1 MRNILGELYEPRGK
15 ALETARA
22 VLEVDKVYA
31 VNVAWGCNNCSYCYN
46 RRLTKGKITYPKKPP
61 FYLVKKQLESGII
74 PEGVFMCF
82 GCDPYMPE
90 NTRSTWNVIK
100 LLLEYKIIVATLSK
114 MDLLNVQTSRIRHG
128 MTVVSLS
135 KEFSRREEKGA
146 IPPSARIKKL
156 RDAYNQ
162 GLYVWGS
169 LEPAP
174 CPAKYKQEIRPLLE
188 KLSFVHFLILGKWN
202 YEPLCQT
209 PEAHKF
215 YLELAD
221 EFIDFCKD
229 HAIRYHVKKEIM
241 QKQLGA

>member
-1 MRNILGELYEPRGK
+1 MLGELYKPRGK

-22 VLEVDKVYA
+22 VLEGDEVYA

-46 RRLTKGKITYPKKPP
+46 RRLTKGKITYPKIPP
-61 FYLVKKQLESGII
+61 VNLVRKQLERGIE

-82 GCDPYMPE
+82 GCDPYLSE
-90 NTRSTWNVIK
+90 NAARTRDVIK
-100 LLLEYKIIVATLSK
+100 LLLEYHIEVATLSK
-114 MDLLNVQTSRIRHG
+114 MDILGFRSNRIRHG

-135 KEFSRREEKGA
+135 EEFSRREEKGA
-146 IPPSARIKKL
+146 IPPSDRIKKL

-162 GLYVWGS
+162 GLFTWGS
-169 LEPAP
+169 LEPFP

-188 KLSFVHFLILGKWN
+188 RLSFVNFLILGKWN
-202 YEPLCQT
+202 YEPLCLT

-221 EFIDFCKD
+221 EFIDFCRD

-241 QKQLGA
+241 QRQLGG